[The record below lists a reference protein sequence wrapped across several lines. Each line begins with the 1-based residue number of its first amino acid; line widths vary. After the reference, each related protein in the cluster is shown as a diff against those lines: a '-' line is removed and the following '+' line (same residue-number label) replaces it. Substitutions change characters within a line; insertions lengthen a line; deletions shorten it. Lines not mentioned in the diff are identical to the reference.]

1 MISERDDGE
10 NHNVFIEFCFEFCYL
25 QPLTKM
31 AMSHCKIDRITT
43 AKDAEEEGNE
53 EDKKRVDLNEKVTL
67 GLTARSIIASCGLR
81 RACMGTRWVD
91 GKP

>member
-1 MISERDDGE
+1 M
-10 NHNVFIEFCFEFCYL
+10 V
-25 QPLTKM
+25 
-31 AMSHCKIDRITT
+31 MSHSWIDRITT
-43 AKDAEEEGNE
+43 AKETEEEGNE

-67 GLTARSIIASCGLR
+67 GLAARSNIASCGLR

>member
-1 MISERDDGE
+1 MMVKGK
-10 NHNVFIEFCFEFCYL
+10 NHNVFSDFCFEFFYL

-43 AKDAEEEGNE
+43 AKDAEEEGDE

-67 GLTARSIIASCGLR
+67 ELTAR
-81 RACMGTRWVD
+81 
-91 GKP
+91 